1 MQTQFTVL
9 LREQDIQCAYL
20 PNPKHAAS
28 SEDRPRITISS
39 ESSRAVT
46 QSEGKNLTGRN
57 KKKTEGALLLTG
69 WEATPPMRRGRRAP
83 PRCRRSAPPPPRP
96 PPPPSPAARRPRRCP
111 SPGTTTS
118 CTAPAAAASARS
130 GTGAADPPNAGRRRP
145 CVCGL
150 IDRQQEGEETPSL
163 VVVVGLRRR
172 SDFK

>member
-1 MQTQFTVL
+1 MCIFAQSQTRGVQRRSPKDNYFF
-9 LREQDIQCAYL
+9 REL
-20 PNPKHAAS
+20 PGSDAERGQKFNRPK
-28 SEDRPRITISS
+28 
-39 ESSRAVT
+39 
-46 QSEGKNLTGRN
+46 QKQ
-57 KKKTEGALLLTG
+57 KTEGALLLTG
-69 WEATPPMRRGRRAP
+69 WEATPPMRRGSRAP